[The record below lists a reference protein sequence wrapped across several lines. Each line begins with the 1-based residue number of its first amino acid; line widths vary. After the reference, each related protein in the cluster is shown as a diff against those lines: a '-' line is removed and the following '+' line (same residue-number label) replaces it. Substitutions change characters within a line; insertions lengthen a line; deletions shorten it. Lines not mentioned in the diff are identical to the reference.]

1 MSKFRVFPVVGRQLW
16 GARCLPFIIIIIH
29 TLILLSVGI
38 RTMHHRFQW
47 ARGGNRMAFS
57 GAGHRSCYSLD
68 VLLSCSVFPSYLFL
82 FFFFTRCYHRRVG
95 AAGYLEDA
103 RPTCSILSLL
113 FSPASPPSLAIS
125 PGYKHGTHL
134 EGLLISLSLCCH
146 GLLSVSLKPSPPP
159 PPPTASKFSLL
170 FVLPLAVSSIH
181 PPQVALCFLP
191 SRNPT
196 PYPIVNLILYS
207 IVHRKIALCL
217 RFVLCEH
224 PTAMEARL

>member
-1 MSKFRVFPVVGRQLW
+1 
-16 GARCLPFIIIIIH
+16 
-29 TLILLSVGI
+29 
-38 RTMHHRFQW
+38 
-47 ARGGNRMAFS
+47 MASS

-68 VLLSCSVFPSYLFL
+68 VLLSCSVSPSYL
-82 FFFFTRCYHRRVG
+82 FFFTRCYHRRVG
-95 AAGYLEDA
+95 AAGYLEGA
-103 RPTCSILSLL
+103 RPTCSIPSLL
-113 FSPASPPSLAIS
+113 FSPACPPSLAIS

-159 PPPTASKFSLL
+159 PPTASKFGLL

-207 IVHRKIALCL
+207 IVHRKIAPCL
-217 RFVLCEH
+217 RFVLREH
-224 PTAMEARL
+224 PTAMEARPVRTGHSVSATIQCRNSKKKGV